1 MKGRSP
7 RRRPAR
13 RSSARGPS
21 WGALGAVGLLVL
33 AGLLVY
39 ASRSPQ
45 GGTTA
50 GEPASG
56 FTLPS
61 TQGGSVSLSEY
72 RGQRVLLYFSE
83 GVGCDPCFYQM
94 VELERNA
101 DRLADAG
108 LTILPIVVN
117 PLADVRAELAR
128 FGIRT
133 PFLVDADR
141 SVSAAYGVL
150 GEGMHADLPGHTF
163 VLVGGDGMIRWEMTY
178 PSMFVETDALLDA
191 IDAAA

>member
-1 MKGRSP
+1 MLAVAGVLVVAGLLAYANRSP
-7 RRRPAR
+7 RE
-13 RSSARGPS
+13 
-21 WGALGAVGLLVL
+21 GAVEGRR
-33 AGLLVY
+33 A
-39 ASRSPQ
+39 
-45 GGTTA
+45 
-50 GEPASG
+50 PA

-61 TQGGSVSLSEY
+61 TAGGTVSLSDH
-72 RGQRVLLYFSE
+72 RGHEVLLYFSE
-83 GVGCDPCFYQM
+83 GVGCDPCFAQV

-101 DRLADAG
+101 DRLAEAG
-108 LTILPIVVN
+108 LTLLPIVVN